1 MAKNI
6 RLKISGHIEGNY
18 KRTERDYGHTTTKT
32 TTATMTLNSPQAKG
46 IRVKI
51 SGKVRGM

>member
-6 RLKISGHIEGNY
+6 RLKISENIEGNY
-18 KRTERDYGHTTTKT
+18 KLTERDYEHATTKT